1 VYFVVR
7 SKPRHRLLLL
17 EMVPRKEKGRADPH
31 PKDGGPRYTLE
42 TYRDDRVEANVRRIV
57 MERTAPGA
65 ENLASAPDSLPA
77 TQSPRRRAVLRE
89 TSMPSAFEYVNY
101 NMPETVPQEVVAGRQ
116 VARDMADPGIF
127 SGGPRITDIIHQPPR
142 HAMLSP
148 SVPVQRSSRELSL
161 SRDRATAEDENLAP
175 LPRPYVPRGLVDA
188 FCEPYQHGAGTAFR
202 KETRSEGDGIRPAGG
217 DLQKNLGTATRVANP
232 NKIDFAEVQA
242 AANVLKE
249 SDTNLTIGR
258 NEILTTL
265 KDLQRNWY
273 PEESILNK
281 TGLSQQV
288 IRLTQYANREVARL
302 ARDMMEEWREII
314 RVAEGRSPIVV
325 GPDPFVDEGSERYGR
340 IISSQAWDEILR
352 NRQLASEDYNNAT
365 TAEIRAAKQRKLG
378 DAGSPELVQG
388 GRNNRRNTDS
398 TITDPDADADAD
410 ADAMPSGNQ
419 SFVIAEV
426 DPSPERPQRSP
437 ENNAL
442 RARPEDMPLQSVETD
457 ATAGLCHEC
466 PIFAGTYHHICEGNP
481 QCANLQ
487 ARATVQRTSPRY
499 GPSRSPQGARRATA
513 EILRDEALGRLR
525 ATARFNSASANTG
538 AARNGSA
545 DSQRVVT
552 RPVRNPPQVPEGMN
566 DPFASRNDSNRGLG
580 ISGFNGR
587 DLGRTNEVSP
597 SQGRKVQLEGIPTV
611 QVSRTPDT
619 TPPRGG
625 NAASPRPRKADYEAS
640 TIAELVAELKA
651 RGASSGSPASFGKA
665 SVITMLMTQDAL
677 GNRGNGAPSGL
688 NYGVANTQIVANS
701 QPGVANTQDVANTQ
715 TSAGSSISLL
725 DLHSSQAAEPVRER
739 TSARTSPS
747 GSAARAGNKRLASPS
762 NDEPVGKRLRSSR
775 GNRRMV

>member
-1 VYFVVR
+1 
-7 SKPRHRLLLL
+7 
-17 EMVPRKEKGRADPH
+17 MVPRKEKGRADPNT
-31 PKDGGPRYTLE
+31 KDGGPRYTLE

-116 VARDMADPGIF
+116 VARDMADPGIY
-127 SGGPRITDIIHQPPR
+127 SGGPRVTDIIHQPPR

-148 SVPVQRSSRELSL
+148 SEPAQRSSREVLS
-161 SRDRATAEDENLAP
+161 SRDRAMAEDENLGP

-188 FCEPYQHGAGTAFR
+188 FGEPYQPGPRTALR
-202 KETRSEGDGIRPAGG
+202 KEIRSEGDGIRRAGG
-217 DLQKNLGTATRVANP
+217 DLQKTLGTATRVA
-232 NKIDFAEVQA
+232 KRHEMDFAEVQT
-242 AANVLKE
+242 AANVLKD
-249 SDTNLTIGR
+249 SDTNLNIGR

-265 KDLQRNWY
+265 LDLQRHCY
-273 PEESILNK
+273 PEESILNQ

-288 IRLTQYANREVARL
+288 IRLTQYPNREVARL

-314 RVAEGRSPIVV
+314 RVAEGRSPIMV
-325 GPDPFVDEGSERYGR
+325 GPDPFVDEGIERYGR

-365 TAEIRAAKQRKLG
+365 TAEIRAAEQYKLG
-378 DAGSPELVQG
+378 VAGSPELIQG
-388 GRNNRRNTDS
+388 DRNNRRNTDS

-410 ADAMPSGNQ
+410 AMPSGNQ
-419 SFVIAEV
+419 NFDIAEV

-442 RARPEDMPLQSVETD
+442 RARPEDMPLQSVEVD

-487 ARATVQRTSPRY
+487 ARATVQRTSPSY
-499 GPSRSPQGARRATA
+499 GPSRSPQGALRTA
-513 EILRDEALGRLR
+513 AELGQTGQEALDRLS
-525 ATARFNSASANTG
+525 ATARANSASANTG

-545 DSQRVVT
+545 GSRRGVT
-552 RPVRNPPQVPEGMN
+552 RPVRNPPQVPEGMI
-566 DPFASRNDSNRGLG
+566 DPFASRNDNNRGLG
-580 ISGFNGR
+580 IRGFSGR
-587 DLGRTNEVSP
+587 DLGQGTNEVSP
-597 SQGRKVQLEGIPTV
+597 SQGRRVQREGTPTV
-611 QVSRTPDT
+611 QVCRTPDT
-619 TPPRGG
+619 TSARGG

-640 TIAELVAELKA
+640 TIAELITELKA
-651 RGASSGSPASFGKA
+651 RGASSGSPASLGKA

-688 NYGVANTQIVANS
+688 NSGAASTQVVANS

-715 TSAGSSISLL
+715 TSSIS
-725 DLHSSQAAEPVRER
+725 
-739 TSARTSPS
+739 
-747 GSAARAGNKRLASPS
+747 AGNKRPASPS